1 MIPCPECGSDD
12 RRVIAS
18 RSQHKEAAKRR
29 RCVCNAC
36 GFRFT
41 TQERIW
47 TGKPEPVA
55 PDPVPVDPIWLKRL
69 DRIDAL
75 MAELREVLHK
85 GTAPP
90 PPDPPL
96 HGSCTVPA
104 GSVPIDQLG
113 LPTIRAYNSLKRA
126 GISTVDQLVTLT
138 AADLLQLRQFGTT
151 SLADVGRA
159 LAEMGLTL
167 STPALPENPSP
178 LGPAD
183 PSPPPWPPAPTAA
196 PADALGL
203 GLG

>member
-1 MIPCPECGSDD
+1 MILCPECGSDD

-18 RSQHKEAAKRR
+18 RSQLREAAKRR

-47 TGKPEPVA
+47 TGKPGPVA
-55 PDPVPVDPIWLKRL
+55 PDPMPVDPVWLKRL
-69 DRIDAL
+69 DRIDAW
-75 MAELREVLHK
+75 MTELREVLHK

-96 HGSCTVPA
+96 HGSCTVSA
-104 GSVPIDQLG
+104 GQVPIEQLG
-113 LPTIRAYNSLKRA
+113 LRTVRAYNSLKRA
-126 GISTVDQLVTLT
+126 GISTVDRLVTLT
-138 AADLLQLRQFGTT
+138 SADLLQLRQFGTT

-167 STPALPENPSP
+167 QTP
-178 LGPAD
+178 PAD
-183 PSPPPWPPAPTAA
+183 P
-196 PADALGL
+196 
-203 GLG
+203 

>member
-1 MIPCPECGSDD
+1 MILCPECGSDD

-18 RSQHKEAAKRR
+18 RSQRKEAAKRR

-47 TGKPEPVA
+47 TGEPGPPA
-55 PDPVPVDPIWLKRL
+55 PGQVPVDPIWLKRL

-75 MAELREVLHK
+75 MAKLSEVLDE
-85 GTAPP
+85 GTAATVT
-90 PPDPPL
+90 DPPL

-104 GSVPIDQLG
+104 RSVSIDQLG
-113 LPTIRAYNSLKRA
+113 LRTIRAYNSLKRA
-126 GISTVDQLVTLT
+126 GIITVDQLVTLT

-151 SLADVGRA
+151 SLADVGEA

-167 STPALPENPSP
+167 STPTSPKNPNPLGSVAPSP
-178 LGPAD
+178 LP
-183 PSPPPWPPAPTAA
+183 
-196 PADALGL
+196 
-203 GLG
+203 